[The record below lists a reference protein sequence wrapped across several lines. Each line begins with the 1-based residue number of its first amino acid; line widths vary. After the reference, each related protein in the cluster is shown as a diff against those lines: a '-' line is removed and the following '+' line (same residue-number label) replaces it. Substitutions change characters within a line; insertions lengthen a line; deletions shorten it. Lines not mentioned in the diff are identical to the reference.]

1 MPRPRVGHPCIVGSF
16 RGDVVTKTRTSAGR
30 RDAGVVS
37 RLTVMCA
44 AMLVATGCS
53 GSGPAAAPTAI
64 PSASTATQSRP
75 VSSSAPV
82 IPIRY
87 LVAPHPDDEFAMWSM
102 AQDPR
107 HFPVLLVLTHG
118 EKAAA
123 CGGAGLQAATGERIP
138 SPPPSAPPSTT
149 TCSAERIDSLLAFLR
164 DVGSLDPRWSSLTEL
179 PPRTGVAPANQ
190 PLPQRCDTPTS
201 CTPALGYREWR
212 AAGAALLVFD
222 LGDHDVT
229 PAEVT
234 WAIATA
240 RSQRTTFTP
249 TGTEDDIV
257 GMGYENTTDPSF
269 APYDHPDQQ
278 AVAQVMTTVN
288 LGLPGPQWS
297 RTYPADPARAMT
309 ATIDPAF
316 FAAITAVSPGPV
328 DPVANPDARRVG
340 ALQVDYGWLAF
351 PGAYWYAEQEPVHSF
366 YSRSQDFTKSF

>member
-1 MPRPRVGHPCIVGSF
+1 
-16 RGDVVTKTRTSAGR
+16 
-30 RDAGVVS
+30 
-37 RLTVMCA
+37 
-44 AMLVATGCS
+44 ML
-53 GSGPAAAPTAI
+53 
-64 PSASTATQSRP
+64 
-75 VSSSAPV
+75 
-82 IPIRY
+82 PIRY

-102 AQDPR
+102 AQDR
-107 HFPVLLVLTHG
+107 AHFPVLLVLTHG
-118 EKAAA
+118 ERAAA
-123 CGGAGLQAATGERIP
+123 CGGAGLQASAGERIP
-138 SPPPSAPPSTT
+138 SPPPSTPPSTAI
-149 TCSAERIDSLLAFLR
+149 CSAERIDSLLAFLTDLGASDR
-164 DVGSLDPRWSSLTEL
+164 RWSGLTEL
-179 PPRTGVAPANQ
+179 PPRTGVPPAN
-190 PLPQRCDTPTS
+190 PPSPQRCDTPTS
-201 CTPALGYREWR
+201 CTSALGYRVWS

-229 PAEVT
+229 AAEVA

-269 APYDHPDQQ
+269 APYDHPDQK
-278 AVAQVMTTVN
+278 AVADVMTTVD

-309 ATIDPAF
+309 ATIDPALF
-316 FAAITAVSPGPV
+316 DAVTAVSPGPI
-328 DPVANPDARRVG
+328 DPVVNPTARRVG